1 MKQIKIEKEIRAKDL
16 TEKLK
21 QEAQMR
27 FVKWVA
33 KERDI
38 DYYAALMICHGQ
50 TDPPDYEITLGYKM
64 SNPIYMIAMNLQ
76 RKPNRE
82 MAIKNFRDTLLPEER
97 EIFDEHVLTEGMRT
111 NFKKKL
117 KNEVRK

>member
-21 QEAQMR
+21 QEAQAR
-27 FVKWVA
+27 FVRWVA

-38 DYYAALMICHGQ
+38 DYYSALMICHGQ

-76 RKPNRE
+76 RKSNRE

-97 EIFDEHVLTEGMRT
+97 AIFDEQVLTEGMRT

>member
-21 QEAQMR
+21 QDAQMR

-76 RKPNRE
+76 RKSNRE

-97 EIFDEHVLTEGMRT
+97 AIFDEQVLTEGMRT

-117 KNEVRK
+117 KKEVRE